1 MLTKCSLYD
10 IIPNQREGILKMNK
24 NNKYSVAE
32 FQIDMENITPED
44 VELYNEISTNYGFP
58 GSYTN
63 ESSAL
68 RENIISNV
76 LDHQEYQYMDVK
88 SKSIIRLAILFSEQ
102 NRFDDLYLNGLSI
115 DQIAFAY
122 KTSADDV
129 TKKIIFDS
137 AKQELKNNKYTSKKS
152 FC

>member
-1 MLTKCSLYD
+1 
-10 IIPNQREGILKMNK
+10 MNK

-88 SKSIIRLAILFSEQ
+88 SKAIIRLAILFSEQ

-137 AKQELKNNKYTSKKS
+137 AKQELKNNKHKSKKS

>member
-1 MLTKCSLYD
+1 
-10 IIPNQREGILKMNK
+10 MNK

-32 FQIDMENITPED
+32 FQIDMENITQED
-44 VELYNEISTNYGFP
+44 VDLYTIISNNYGFP

-63 ESSAL
+63 ESCIL

-76 LDHQEYQYMDVK
+76 LDHQEYQYMDAK
-88 SKSIIRLAILFSEQ
+88 SKSIVRLAILFSEQ
-102 NRFDDLYLNGLSI
+102 SRFDDLYLNGLSI

-122 KTSADDV
+122 RTSADDV

-137 AKQELKNNKYTSKKS
+137 AKQELENIKHKSKKS